1 MLMPRREKHR
11 KQHRGRKRGIAY
23 RGSRISFGEYGLRA
37 LTPGWVDSRQIEAA
51 RIAMTRHMKR
61 AGKVWIRI
69 FPHKS
74 VTARPPEVPMG
85 GGKGAPD
92 CHVAV
97 VKPGTMLFEIEGVS
111 QQVAAEALRL
121 ASHKLPVRTE
131 FIVRDEVKLEC

>member
-1 MLMPRREKHR
+1 
-11 KQHRGRKRGIAY
+11 
-23 RGSRISFGEYGLRA
+23 LRA
-37 LTPGWVDSRQIEAA
+37 VTPGWIDSRQIEAA

-92 CHVAV
+92 RHVAP
-97 VKPGTMLFEIEGVS
+97 VKPGLMLFEIEGVS
-111 QQVAAEALRL
+111 RAVAAEALRL
-121 ASHKLPVRTE
+121 AGHKLPVKTE
-131 FIVRDEVKLEC
+131 FIARDEVKLEC